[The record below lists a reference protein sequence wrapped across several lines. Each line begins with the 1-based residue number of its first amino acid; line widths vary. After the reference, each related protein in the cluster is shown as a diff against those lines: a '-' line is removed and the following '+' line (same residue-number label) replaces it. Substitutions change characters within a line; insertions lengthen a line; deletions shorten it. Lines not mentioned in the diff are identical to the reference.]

1 MNKRGRPGLGARHA
15 HGGDGSD
22 HAKLR
27 AELIL
32 RVLAGEIRVTEAAA
46 SLGVSEAHFHRL
58 RERAIEGA
66 IEALE
71 PRPAGRPAAEVDPR
85 DARIAELEVL
95 LHERNVELRA
105 AQLREEIALVMPHL
119 LVPRGTRVGR
129 RTSSAK
135 KKARR
140 KRRRKR

>member
-1 MNKRGRPGLGARHA
+1 MKRRGRPGLGARHA
-15 HGGDGSD
+15 HGSEGSE

-32 RVLAGEIRVTEAAA
+32 RVLAGEITVTEAAA

-85 DARIAELEVL
+85 DARIAELELL
-95 LHERNVELRA
+95 LHERNVDLRA

-119 LVPRGTRVGR
+119 LVRRGGEAA
-129 RTSSAK
+129 SASAK
-135 KKARR
+135 KKEKK
-140 KRRRKR
+140 KRRRRRRR